1 MMSKI
6 KLSENFVKEINYPI
20 KEYEE
25 DLVFLIKEIQERQS
39 MIYKVPYEELDE
51 INVVLDSVPEES
63 IDKFN
68 EKYSYIQACYNRV
81 SYILMQVKKEMKI
94 WNYFRNRVNTLYRK
108 AKNLLLVN
116 NPDIKNL
123 RNKELQEAAIQ
134 SELSALVDLVEG
146 LDSIMEDLKF
156 DSDIVTL
163 KLDTLDKANLNLNR
177 QQKIVEN
184 EIMLGMIPG
193 VRQKE

>member
-1 MMSKI
+1 MSKI